1 MVSRAHIPLAFFG
14 LPPAAQKPAQDLSVT
29 VVNKFQEIYMQIKPN
44 IDGKKSQV
52 ALAHDKRE
60 LSNALVKFQNA
71 KTEFNLTKQS
81 ISSFELLIQELN

>member
-1 MVSRAHIPLAFFG
+1 
-14 LPPAAQKPAQDLSVT
+14 
-29 VVNKFQEIYMQIKPN
+29 MQIKPN